1 MLTFDHR
8 IDNCGNKVNADFSVT
23 LPFESRQKSRLR
35 IALDN
40 GDVVGIILPRGS
52 VIKDGDCLADQNNH
66 VLEIRSA
73 KESVSVVNCESMLVF
88 ARLCYHLGNRHVPL
102 QIVNTA
108 ENAQSGLWACYLADH
123 VLDQMVV
130 SLGGVIRHE
139 QKAFEPESGAYH
151 HHHD

>member
-1 MLTFDHR
+1 MLTFEHR
-8 IDNCGNKVNADFSVT
+8 IDTGVNKVNADFSVT

-52 VIKDGDCLADQNNH
+52 VIKDGDCLADHNNH

-73 KESVSVVNCESMLVF
+73 KESVSVLSCDSTSVF

-102 QIVNTA
+102 QIANTA

-139 QKAFEPESGAYH
+139 QMAFEPESGAYH